1 MISLH
6 PPDKLS
12 VAFATRD
19 RIFIYW
25 YPPTNFKIHSVSED
39 PGYSIAGTSTTS
51 DTPKGVTVSH
61 INATTIKP
69 DGESTATVH
78 QNSTENN
85 NANTNKTAVI
95 KPDQN
100 KTEMDTGKNTTA
112 GSNSNSSSSAET
124 TTSPENS
131 TVNSNVN
138 SNDNKTVNAT
148 DKDNVTDTDA
158 KDATGTPTLTVVTV
172 TDKPSVTESSLN
184 SDNKTII
191 YNLKDFVGKEK
202 VPFHFAV
209 LTGFIVSYRKT
220 EDGEYRYHIGTV
232 KHFF

>member
-25 YPPTNFKIHSVSED
+25 YHPNNFKIHSVSED

-51 DTPKGVTVSH
+51 DTSKGVTVSH
-61 INATTIKP
+61 INVTTIKP
-69 DGESTATVH
+69 DGESTTTVH
-78 QNSTENN
+78 QNSTENI
-85 NANTNKTAVI
+85 NANINKTAVI
-95 KPDQN
+95 EPDQN
-100 KTEMDTGKNTTA
+100 KTEMDPGKSTTA
-112 GSNSNSSSSAET
+112 GSNSNSSPSAET
-124 TTSPENS
+124 TKSPENS

-138 SNDNKTVNAT
+138 SNNNKTISAT
-148 DKDNVTDTDA
+148 DKDNVTDTAA
-158 KDATGTPTLTVVTV
+158 KDATVTPTLTVVTL
-172 TDKPSVTESSLN
+172 TDKPSVTESSFET
-184 SDNKTII
+184 DNKTVV

-209 LTGFIVSYRKT
+209 LTGYIVSYRKN
-220 EDGEYRYHIGTV
+220 EDGEYRYHIYPNS
-232 KHFF
+232 